1 MKIATF
7 ILCLLFPLK
16 IVSQNT
22 IEQYLDSLDKEVIKR
37 PAYAAKKQNEIS
49 QLKKNL
55 ETASF
60 LQDKYSFCKRIFIA
74 YSKYQADS
82 AQYYLNKWYEIGKQS
97 NNPKWQQE
105 ILLYKAYIYTLRSD
119 FINANQILSSLPAI
133 EKIEP
138 ELRYLYAR
146 IQFEKLLHVN
156 ILAENQDSV
165 LNNRIWEKYSKY
177 ITSNDVYY
185 SIYYT
190 SLFPQKVTDSIY
202 TILQTEAAHAPEA
215 TLQKAFLQYCLSH
228 LSELKGDMNQ
238 AFIYAI
244 CSAITDIQ
252 LVNNDSQSMLYII
265 QLMNRYIEG
274 EEQLERLY
282 NYTQFCSENIYNY
295 KDLGRSM
302 QLIEVQ
308 NQVQKM
314 YKQFIRQKRERNSII
329 FAISIILFVAAGCT
343 VYISYRRNKKKIK
356 SIQDVTS
363 DYKEQ
368 QTHIADMQKEIDVA
382 NDKVKTLEAEIE
394 RKNNFFIESLRT
406 QVNLVT
412 KFTQSKKTILNLITT
427 SQLREAKKLLS
438 DSLLNNNELNQL
450 YESFDEIFLS
460 IHPDFV
466 ERFNKLL
473 TPEAQIT
480 LELPQKL
487 TIELRI
493 YALVCLGVTD
503 SISIAKLLNYSPQ
516 TIYNYRLKIRHSSI
530 IPEKDFAKTVMNLY
544 KTTSVDES
552 LTINCNSNPS

>member
-1 MKIATF
+1 MRTLTF
-7 ILCLLFPLK
+7 ILCTLLSLK
-16 IVSQNT
+16 IFSQNK
-22 IEQYLDSLDKEVIKR
+22 IEKFLDSLDTEIIKSST
-37 PAYAAKKQNEIS
+37 YAHKKQYEIN

-60 LQDKYSFCKRIFIA
+60 LQDKYSFCKRIFIE
-74 YSKYQADS
+74 YCKYQADS
-82 AQYYLNKWYEIGKQS
+82 AQYYLSKWYEYGRQS
-97 NNPKWQQE
+97 NNPKWEQE

-119 FINANQILSSLPAI
+119 LANANRILSQIPSVN
-133 EKIEP
+133 KIEP
-138 ELRYLYAR
+138 ELRYFYAR
-146 IQFEKLLHVN
+146 IQFEKLLRIN
-156 ILAENQDSV
+156 LFYGNNDTIRNAQIWDSYA
-165 LNNRIWEKYSKY
+165 RY
-177 ITSNDVYY
+177 ITPNDIYY

-190 SLFPQKVTDSIY
+190 SLFPTKVNDSIY
-202 TILQTEAAHAPEA
+202 SNLKEKLKQTPDE
-215 TLQKAFLQYCLSH
+215 TLEKAFLQYRLARI
-228 LSELKGDMNQ
+228 SEQYGDMEK
-238 AFIYAI
+238 AFIYTI
-244 CSAITDIQ
+244 CSAITDIRM
-252 LVNNDSQSMLYII
+252 VNNDSQAMLEVI
-265 QLMNRYIEG
+265 QLMNRNTETK
-274 EEQLERLY
+274 EQLERLY
-282 NYTQFCSENIYNY
+282 NYTQICSENICNY
-295 KDLGRSM
+295 KDLGRSL
-302 QLIEVQ
+302 QLIEIQ
-308 NQVQKM
+308 NEVQKM
-314 YKQFIRQKRERNSII
+314 YKQLIHQRQQLYTSLSII
-329 FAISIILFVAAGCT
+329 ILILFIVAACTIYISIRNNNHKKQSLEI
-343 VYISYRRNKKKIK
+343 ISKNNENLQAFIPQLHEKIK
-356 SIQDVTS
+356 AT
-363 DYKEQ
+363 
-368 QTHIADMQKEIDVA
+368 
-382 NDKVKTLEAEIE
+382 NDKISILEAEIE

-480 LELPQKL
+480 LESPQKL

>member
-1 MKIATF
+1 MKIVTF
-7 ILCLLFPLK
+7 VLCTLLSLK
-16 IVSQNT
+16 VFSQNK
-22 IEQYLDSLDKEVIKR
+22 IEKYLDSLDIEVNNS
-37 PAYAAKKQNEIS
+37 PNYASKKQNEIN

-60 LQDKYSFCKRIFIA
+60 LQDKYSFCKRIFIE

-82 AQYYLNKWYEIGKQS
+82 AQYYLNKWYEYGQQS
-97 NNPKWQQE
+97 HDPKWEQE
-105 ILLYKAYIYTLRSD
+105 ILLHKTYVYTLRSD
-119 FINANQILSSLPAI
+119 FTTANRILASLPSI
-133 EKIEP
+133 DKIEP

-146 IQFEKLLHVN
+146 IQFEKLLRIN
-156 ILAENQDSV
+156 ILAGAKDSAV
-165 LNNRIWEKYSKY
+165 NLRTWKQYAQY
-177 ITSNDVYY
+177 ITPNDIYY

-202 TILQTEAAHAPEA
+202 SYLQYEAEHTPKA
-215 TLQKAFLQYCLSH
+215 TPQKAFLQYCLSN
-228 LSELKGDMNQ
+228 LSEMKGDKDQ

-252 LVNNDSQSMLYII
+252 MINNDSQSMLHII
-265 QLMNRYIEG
+265 QLMSQYTG
-274 EEQLERLY
+274 GKDQLGRLY
-282 NYTQFCSENIYNY
+282 RYTQFCSDNICNY
-295 KDLGRSM
+295 KDLGRSL

-314 YKQFIRQKRERNSII
+314 YKQFINQKQQRYSAII
-329 FAISIILFVAAGCT
+329 ITCLILIIVAAGIT
-343 VYISYRRNKKKIK
+343 YISVRRYKKKLKNIT
-356 SIQDVTS
+356 DVTQ
-363 DYKEQ
+363 DYQHQ
-368 QTHIADMQKEIDVA
+368 QVLIPELQRESKIA
-382 NDKVKTLEAEIE
+382 NDKINVLEAEIE

-412 KFTQSKKTILNLITT
+412 KFSQTKKTLLNLITT

-473 TPEAQIT
+473 TPEAQIV
-480 LELPQKL
+480 LESPQKL

-516 TIYNYRLKIRHSSI
+516 TIYNYRLKIRHASV
-530 IPEKDFAKTVMNLY
+530 IPEKDFAKTVMNMY
-544 KTTSVDES
+544 KDNLPDNTTE
-552 LTINCNSNPS
+552 NNE